1 MLSVEKNCCCHK
13 KKERSKEKYRA
24 LCNRLSRIEGQ
35 IRGLRDMLDSD
46 AYCPDILAQAAAANT
61 ALNAFSRELLS
72 SHIRSCV
79 VDDVRA
85 GACGKS
91 VFPCL
96 IVRGNYSTIT
106 LLDRDLTGTGKTWF
120 KAAEDAPGADFA
132 DGRERTPMRIVIAG
146 AGKMGTAIARQLCRE
161 GHDLAL
167 IDQRQ
172 DKVDSAVNSMDVIG
186 CRGSCA
192 APETLTEVE
201 AGRADLFIA
210 ATGADEANLIG
221 CQLARKMG
229 AKHAIC
235 LLRNPAY
242 IQSAELL
249 KETMHLS
256 FSIHPDYVTAE
267 EISRVL
273 QFPAAIRVESFPDCE
288 MEIVTFRIMENSKL
302 IGVPLR
308 KLGAK
313 FGQKVLVCCVERGDT
328 VQIPGGDFVL
338 NAGDRISVTGSPDVL
353 RRFFISA
360 GTYRRPV
367 KNVILL
373 GGSRSAV
380 HLTRLLESTGVDV
393 TIIEQDNARCQVLAE
408 LLKNTD
414 IHCADGTDTTVL
426 QENGIS
432 HADGFVALTGFDE
445 DNIILGL
452 YASKVGVGKVISKV
466 NSTKFVELLKDI
478 FPDTTLSPQDLV
490 SERIFGYVRGL
501 EHASEISTI
510 EALYHLGDPRVT
522 ATEFVVG
529 AKAGCTAKPLKD
541 LPMTSGVLLAA
552 VIRGAKSF
560 LPDGQ
565 TLLLPGDRVIVVT
578 ADRNIVELDD
588 ILLAPGRA
596 L

>member
-1 MLSVEKNCCCHK
+1 MK
-13 KKERSKEKYRA
+13 
-24 LCNRLSRIEGQ
+24 
-35 IRGLRDMLDSD
+35 
-46 AYCPDILAQAAAANT
+46 
-61 ALNAFSRELLS
+61 
-72 SHIRSCV
+72 
-79 VDDVRA
+79 
-85 GACGKS
+85 
-91 VFPCL
+91 
-96 IVRGNYSTIT
+96 
-106 LLDRDLTGTGKTWF
+106 
-120 KAAEDAPGADFA
+120 
-132 DGRERTPMRIVIAG
+132 IVIAG
-146 AGKMGTAIARQLCRE
+146 AGKMGMAATQQLCRE
-161 GHDLAL
+161 GHDLTL

-172 DKVDSAVNSMDVIG
+172 DRVDNAVNSMDVIG
-186 CRGSCA
+186 CCGSCA
-192 APETLTEVE
+192 APETLKDAA
-201 AGRADLFIA
+201 AGQSDLFIA
-210 ATGADEANLIG
+210 ATGVDEANLIA
-221 CQLARKMG
+221 CQLAKKMG
-229 AKHAIC
+229 ARHAVA

-242 IQSAELL
+242 IQNAELL

-302 IGVPLR
+302 IDVPLR
-308 KLGAK
+308 KLGSK

-338 NAGDRISVTGSPDVL
+338 AAGDRISVTGSPGVL

-360 GTYRRPV
+360 GSYKRPV

-393 TIIEQDNARCQVLAE
+393 TIIEQDSARCQALAE

-414 IHCADGTDTTVL
+414 IHCADGTDTAVL

-432 HADGFVALTGFDE
+432 RTDGFVALTGYDE

-466 NSTKFVELLKDI
+466 NNTKFVELLRDI
-478 FPDTTLSPQDLV
+478 FPDTTLSPQELV
-490 SERIFGYVRGL
+490 AERIFGYVRGL
-501 EHASEISTI
+501 EHASEKSTI
-510 EALYHLGDPRVT
+510 EALYYLGDPRVT

-529 AKAGCTAKPLKD
+529 AKAGCTAKALKD
-541 LPMTSGVLLAA
+541 LPMVGGVLLAA
-552 VIRGAKSF
+552 VIRGGKSF

-578 ADRNIVELDD
+578 AERTIVELDD
-588 ILLAPGRA
+588 ILVKSGRS

>member
-1 MLSVEKNCCCHK
+1 
-13 KKERSKEKYRA
+13 
-24 LCNRLSRIEGQ
+24 
-35 IRGLRDMLDSD
+35 
-46 AYCPDILAQAAAANT
+46 
-61 ALNAFSRELLS
+61 
-72 SHIRSCV
+72 
-79 VDDVRA
+79 
-85 GACGKS
+85 
-91 VFPCL
+91 
-96 IVRGNYSTIT
+96 
-106 LLDRDLTGTGKTWF
+106 
-120 KAAEDAPGADFA
+120 
-132 DGRERTPMRIVIAG
+132 MRIVIAG
-146 AGKMGTAIARQLCRE
+146 AGKMGMAVAQQLCGE

-172 DKVDSAVNSMDVIG
+172 DKVDNAVNSMDVIG
-186 CRGSCA
+186 CKGSCA
-192 APETLTEVE
+192 APETLKE
-201 AGRADLFIA
+201 ADAGHADLFIG
-210 ATGADEANLIG
+210 ATGVDEANLIS

-235 LLRNPAY
+235 LLRDPAF

-256 FSIHPDYVTAE
+256 FSIHPDYAAAE

-288 MEIVTFRIMENSKL
+288 MEIVTFKIEENSKL

-308 KLGAK
+308 KLGAR
-313 FGQKVLVCCVERGDT
+313 FGQKVLVCCVARGDSF
-328 VQIPGGDFVL
+328 QIPGGDFVL
-338 NAGDRISVTGSPDVL
+338 NAGDRISVTGSPGAL

-360 GTYRRPV
+360 GSYKKPV

-393 TIIEQDNARCQVLAE
+393 TIIEQDSARCQVLAD

-414 IHCADGTDTTVL
+414 IHCADGTDTVVL

-432 HADGFVALTGFDE
+432 HADGFVALTGYDE

-466 NSTKFVELLKDI
+466 NNSKFVELLRDI
-478 FPDTTLSPQDLV
+478 FPDTTLSPQALV
-490 SERIFGYVRGL
+490 AERISGYVRGL
-501 EHASEISTI
+501 AHASEKSTI
-510 EALYHLGDPRVT
+510 EALYYLGDPRVT

-529 AKAGCTAKPLKD
+529 AKAACKGKALKD
-541 LPMTSGVLLAA
+541 LPMIGGVLLAA
-552 VIRGAKSF
+552 VIRGGKSF

-565 TLLLPGDRVIVVT
+565 TELLPGDRVIVVT
-578 ADRNIVELDD
+578 ADRTIVELDD
-588 ILLAPGRA
+588 ILAASGGIL
-596 L
+596 